1 MISVTQAAG
10 RDIPPVPAVEEC
22 AGPEG
27 RRTRSLRVL
36 VVEDEAIA
44 AMDLEMMLEVLG
56 HSVCGVLA
64 EGPEAVREAGA
75 TRPDLVLMDIRLA
88 GGTDG
93 VEAAHDI
100 RRLYG
105 IRSLF
110 LTAHNDRATL
120 ERAAAAQPFAVLT
133 KPYSRNQLRLALDR
147 AAQELD
153 RA

>member
-1 MISVTQAAG
+1 MISVTQDAG
-10 RDIPPVPAVEEC
+10 RDNLPAPAVDESR
-22 AGPEG
+22 GPEG
-27 RRTRSLRVL
+27 RQTRRLRVL

-93 VEAAHDI
+93 VEAAHEI

-120 ERAAAAQPFAVLT
+120 DRAAAALPFGILT
-133 KPYSRNQLRLALDR
+133 KPYSRNQLRVALDR
-147 AAQELD
+147 AAGEIG